1 MKTQDQIL
9 QNWIN
14 DFEDTYNKYPP
25 QETIQYWKC
34 QIADTYWNKY
44 DDEDYE

>member
-1 MKTQDQIL
+1 MQTQDQIL

-14 DFEDTYNKYPP
+14 NFEDIYNKYPP
-25 QETIQYWKC
+25 QETIQYWKS

-44 DDEDYE
+44 DDEDYQ